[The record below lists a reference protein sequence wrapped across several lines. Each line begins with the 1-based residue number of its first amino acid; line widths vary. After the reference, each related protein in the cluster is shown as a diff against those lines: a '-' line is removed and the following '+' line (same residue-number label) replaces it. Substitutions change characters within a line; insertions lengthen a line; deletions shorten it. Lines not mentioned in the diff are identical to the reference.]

1 VLDVIKSILK
11 RCWQLLLGLLLGI
24 IAVLGFLKP
33 KTKPGPKPVADATD
47 IEKDLQDEREKK
59 ADENEKKAEELDERL
74 DNLKR
79 RRKTLS
85 IFLLVLLLPALMC
98 GRLLAADEPALPSD
112 YVSLQRLYVS
122 ALEQIQALK
131 GDLDEAI
138 EIAEGYKALYESER
152 RLRFEAE
159 DAVLRGLTRED
170 RLQELINEQHRMI
183 LELTTRKRLN
193 FSLGALYLNQQPGL
207 FAGITF

>member
-1 VLDVIKSILK
+1 MIKSILK
-11 RCWQLLLGLLLGI
+11 RFWQLLLGLLLGI

-33 KTKPGPKPVADATD
+33 KTKPLPAKPSDDAS
-47 IEKDLQDEREKK
+47 ELEQKLKDKRDREG
-59 ADENEKKAEELDERL
+59 DENKAKAEELSQRL
-74 DNLKR
+74 DDLKKR
-79 RRKTLS
+79 RKMLS
-85 IFLLVLLLPALMC
+85 IFLLVLLLPGLVC

-112 YVSLQRLYVS
+112 YASLQRLYIS

-131 GDLDEAI
+131 SDLDEAI

-159 DAVLRGLTRED
+159 DAVLRGLARED
-170 RLQELINEQHRMI
+170 RMQELINEQHRII
-183 LELTTRKRLN
+183 LELTSRRK
-193 FSLGALYLNQQPGL
+193 FGFTVGALYMEQRPGL

>member
-1 VLDVIKSILK
+1 MIKSILK
-11 RCWQLLLGLLLGI
+11 RFWQLLLGLLLGI

-33 KTKPGPKPVADATD
+33 KTKPLPTKSNNDAS
-47 IEKDLQDEREKK
+47 ELEQKRKDKRDREG
-59 ADENEKKAEELDERL
+59 DENKAKAEELGQRL
-74 DNLKR
+74 DDLKKR
-79 RRKTLS
+79 RKMLS
-85 IFLLVLLLPALMC
+85 IFLLVLLLPGLVC

-112 YVSLQRLYVS
+112 YASLQRLYIS

-131 GDLDEAI
+131 SDLDEAI

-159 DAVLRGLTRED
+159 DAVLRGLARED
-170 RLQELINEQHRMI
+170 RLQELVDEQHRMI

-193 FSLGALYLNQQPGL
+193 FSLGALYLNRQPGL